1 MIETAAAGDRAPHMY
16 NSGVLV
22 SSYLRPAVVFVS
34 DNWIE
39 ATMVAC
45 ALEGHDIPSITLDD
59 NVGRI
64 FPQAA
69 LVIGGVKVLVPFDD
83 LEDASEVLEAVYKQ
97 PLPVIG
103 GTLTVPLSI
112 LAALGQWL
120 LRTRRYRLQEDSRL

>member
-1 MIETAAAGDRAPHMY
+1 
-16 NSGVLV
+16 
-22 SSYLRPAVVFVS
+22 
-34 DNWIE
+34 
-39 ATMVAC
+39 MVAC

-83 LEDASEVLEAVYKQ
+83 LEDASEVLKAVYKQ
-97 PLPVIG
+97 TLPVIG

-112 LAALGQWL
+112 LAAFGQWL
-120 LRTRRYRLQEDSRL
+120 LRTRRYRLHEDSRL